1 MILAQV
7 IGSLVSTVK
16 HECYQ
21 SRKIMLVKPINPDGE
36 VKSGLIVA
44 VDTVGCGVGDTV
56 LVASEGRS
64 AMEILGLKKRAPLRS
79 IITAIVDRVDYDP
92 SVPAIGSH

>member
-16 HECYQ
+16 HESYQ
-21 SRKIMLVKPINPDGE
+21 SRKIMLVKQVNPDGKL
-36 VKSGLIVA
+36 KSGVTVA

-64 AMEILGLKKRAPLRS
+64 AMEIMGLSKRAPLRS
-79 IITAIVDRVDYDP
+79 IITAIVDRVDYQ
-92 SVPAIGSH
+92 PADLTNRT